1 VIPIA
6 QDCTKWLP
14 QRLHRP
20 SNPKLCTWLLQQ
32 MPTVQHQE
40 VCVANLQISISTLRQ
55 ERHVLHA
62 PGGAHGQKGLTLE
75 DQ

>member
-1 VIPIA
+1 
-6 QDCTKWLP
+6 
-14 QRLHRP
+14 
-20 SNPKLCTWLLQQ
+20 
-32 MPTVQHQE
+32 MPTVQYQE